1 VTIPTLVLNEP
12 IYHAEPTESVGT
24 YVHLDDFQEQFD
36 EMQWEIRALHG
47 KDLFG
52 KNAHDLCLVPNVR
65 IPAKFKVPEFEKYRG
80 NSCPQI
86 HLVMYARNM
95 SPQMDNHQLLV
106 HYFQDNLTGAALKW
120 YMGLDSANIRIPMT
134 WAKPSSA
141 NTSII

>member
-1 VTIPTLVLNEP
+1 
-12 IYHAEPTESVGT
+12 VGT
-24 YVHLDDFQEQFD
+24 YVRLDDFQEQFD

-120 YMGLDSANIRIPMT
+120 YMGLDSANIRISMT